1 MFERLRKIKQQ
12 RIVKQ
17 LSSVKRT
24 KVMHNFDTA
33 NVIGI
38 IFNVSTENDWMN
50 ICSIVKKFEGYGKKV
65 YLVGVI
71 DNREKLDFIITNTNV
86 TLVHAK
92 TDINYWGIPKIS
104 ILHQFLDRKYDVL
117 INAMVDSDDFFS
129 LFVNMHTLADLK
141 IACDNLDN
149 EKYYDLLI
157 KVDSDISESDF
168 LKQVIYYL
176 TLINK

>member
-1 MFERLRKIKQQ
+1 MFERLKRIKQQ

-17 LSSVKRT
+17 LSSLKRT

-38 IFNVSTENDWMN
+38 IFDVSTEENWMK
-50 ICSIVKKFEGYGKKV
+50 ICSVVKKFEEYGKKV
-65 YLVGVI
+65 YLVGKI
-71 DNREKLDFIITNTNV
+71 DNRENLNFIITNTNV

-92 TDINYWGIPKIS
+92 TDINFWGVPKIS
-104 ILHQFLDRKYDVL
+104 LLHQFLDRKYDVL
-117 INAMVDSDDFFS
+117 INAMIDSDDFFS
-129 LFVNMHTLADLK
+129 LFVNMHTLSDLK
-141 IACDNLDN
+141 IARDNFDN

-157 KVDSDISESDF
+157 KVDSDMSESDF
-168 LKQVIYYL
+168 LKQVIHYL